1 MPQLELLGRI
11 VKFLTENSIQYM
23 LTGSI
28 VSSLQGIPRS
38 THDIDIIIS
47 ITKDDIP
54 KIIRAFPL
62 KNFYVNENSIKE
74 AVINKS
80 QFNIIDINEG
90 DKIDFWILTENE
102 FDKIR
107 FERKQK
113 LLLFN
118 FEAYISTAEDTILQ
132 KLYWSKQSGGSKKQF
147 NDALNVFEIQY
158 GKLDLKY
165 MADWSKK
172 LGIESL
178 FDKIQS
184 DAEIG

>member
-1 MPQLELLGRI
+1 MPQLELLEKI
-11 VKFLTENSIQYM
+11 VKFLTANNIQYM

-47 ITKDDIP
+47 ITKVDIP
-54 KIIRAFPL
+54 KIIKSFPQEDY
-62 KNFYVNENSIKE
+62 YVNENSISE
-74 AVINKS
+74 AISNKS
-80 QFNIIDINEG
+80 QFNILDINEG
-90 DKIDFWILTENE
+90 DKIDFWILTDSE

-107 FERKQK
+107 FERKQIVV
-113 LLLFN
+113 LFN
-118 FEAYISTAEDTILQ
+118 FEAYVSTAEDTILQ
-132 KLYWSKQSGGSKKQF
+132 KLYWAKLSGGSKKQF

-158 GKLDLKY
+158 GELDIKY

-178 FDKIQS
+178 FDKIKS
-184 DAEIG
+184 DAEVG